1 MQYMLLIYEE
11 EAVWT
16 SLTAEERSVSADRY
30 REFARRMLDEGRLHA
45 GEGLEPTSTATS
57 VRKTGDRVVFTDG
70 PFAET
75 KEQLGGFF
83 LIEARDLDQAMEDAA
98 SISTRDT
105 EIIEIRPVMG
115 TS

>member
-16 SLTAEERSVSADRY
+16 SLTPAERSVSADRY
-30 REFARRMLDEGRLHA
+30 REFARRLLDDGRLLA